1 MVKTRRFEVR
11 LTDEEY
17 HRLLFLQSMTLSGTK
32 TEFVVNQINKEYEEK
47 VIGLYERRISS
58 VGE

>member
-1 MVKTRRFEVR
+1 MVKNRRFEVR

-17 HRLLFLQSMTLSGTK
+17 RRLLFLQSMTLSGTK
-32 TEFVVNQINKEYEEK
+32 TEFVVNQINKEYED
-47 VIGLYERRISS
+47 ILNGLYERRIGA